1 MSSVADWLDYVL
13 GCLHPGDEVISTA
26 RARRDEALTV
36 AERFSGRLRTY
47 SSGSIAHR
55 TANYDTDAD
64 GGIVLDRRSY
74 PELGPDGEN
83 VGPRQI
89 VEEVRQ
95 LLREE
100 LASKHP
106 KVSFRVTKRAIKI
119 VYHEPVATASGGDPS
134 VDLIV
139 ALTRRD
145 EPGLWIPNIEQD
157 RWDPSHPE
165 HHTKL
170 LTTDPKALR
179 QKRAHVI
186 RLAKGWNTAF
196 SEPAVCSFNIEALAL
211 QSVGEGTGLAE
222 ALALF
227 FEKGAADL
235 KEGPTPDPAAVSPPI
250 KTLIDRQDA
259 AKRFERAGV
268 QLREAL
274 DGGADECA
282 VRAALHKLFR
292 VFVDPCQDDDEAR
305 HREALRRGGQEFTTS
320 GILASHPAQP
330 RQRTTRAYG
339 GEL

>member
-1 MSSVADWLDYVL
+1 MSSVTDWLDYVL

-26 RARRDEALTV
+26 RARRDEALAV
-36 AERFSGRLRTY
+36 AEHFSGCLRTY

-74 PELGPDGEN
+74 PMLGPDGED
-83 VGPRQI
+83 VGPHQI
-89 VEEVRQ
+89 VGDIRQ

-119 VYHEPVATASGGDPS
+119 VYHEPVATANGDDPS

-170 LTTDPKALR
+170 LTADPKALR

-186 RLAKGWNTAF
+186 RLAKGWNVSF

-211 QSVGEGTGLAE
+211 QSVREGTGLAE
-222 ALALF
+222 ALAIF
-227 FEKGAADL
+227 FEEAAADL
-235 KEGPTPDPAAVSPPI
+235 KQRPTPDPAGVSPPI
-250 KTLIDRQDA
+250 KTSIDRQKA
-259 AKRFERAGV
+259 AERFERAGI
-268 QLREAL
+268 QL
-274 DGGADECA
+274 
-282 VRAALHKLFR
+282 RAALEDGADDCAIRAALSKLFT
-292 VFVDPCQDDDEAR
+292 DYIEPCESDAR
-305 HREALRRGGQEFTTS
+305 LRHALAGGGSAFTTGGGLATRPS
-320 GILASHPAQP
+320 GQ

-339 GEL
+339 SR

>member
-1 MSSVADWLDYVL
+1 MSSVTDWLDYVL
-13 GCLHPGDEVISTA
+13 GCLHPGDDVISTA
-26 RARRDEALTV
+26 RARRDEALAV
-36 AERFSGRLRTY
+36 AERFSGCLRTY
-47 SSGSIAHR
+47 PSGSIAHR
-55 TANYDTDAD
+55 TANFDTDAD
-64 GGIVLDRRSY
+64 CGIVLDRRSY
-74 PELGPDGEN
+74 PELGPDGN
-83 VGPRQI
+83 GIGPEEI
-89 VEEVRQ
+89 VESVRGFV
-95 LLREE
+95 RER
-100 LASKHP
+100 LAPRHP
-106 KVSFRVTKRAIKI
+106 NIGFRVTKRAIKI
-119 VYHEPVATASGGDPS
+119 TYHEPEAAERGGDPN

-139 ALTRRD
+139 ALTRHD
-145 EPGLWIPNIEQD
+145 APGLWIPNIEQD
-157 RWDPSHPE
+157 RWDPSDPE
-165 HHTKL
+165 RHTEL
-170 LTTDPKALR
+170 LTADPKTLR

-186 RLAKGWNTAF
+186 RLAKGWNAAF

-235 KEGPTPDPAAVSPPI
+235 KDGPTPDPAAVSPPI

-274 DGGADECA
+274 DGSADECA
-282 VRAALHKLFR
+282 VRAALHKLFK

-320 GILASHPAQP
+320 GILASHPTQP

>member
-1 MSSVADWLDYVL
+1 MSSVADLLEYVL

-26 RARRDEALTV
+26 RSRRDEALAV
-36 AERFSGRLRTY
+36 AERFSGCLRTY
-47 SSGSIAHR
+47 FSGSIAHR

-74 PELGPDGEN
+74 PMLGPDGED

-89 VEEVRQ
+89 VGDIRQ

-134 VDLIV
+134 MDLIV

-145 EPGLWIPNIEQD
+145 EAGLWIPNIEQD

-170 LTTDPKALR
+170 LTADPKALR

-186 RLAKGWNTAF
+186 RLAKGWNVSF
-196 SEPAVCSFNIEALAL
+196 SEPAVCSFNLEALAL
-211 QSVGEGTGLAE
+211 ESVQEGTGLAE
-222 ALALF
+222 ALAIF
-227 FEKGAADL
+227 FEEGAADL
-235 KEGPTPDPAAVSPPI
+235 KRRRTPDPAGVSLPI
-250 KTLIDRQDA
+250 KTLIDRQKA
-259 AKRFERAGV
+259 ADRFKWAGV

-274 DGGADECA
+274 KSDDDDCA
-282 VRAALHKLFR
+282 VRATLSKLFAEYIE
-292 VFVDPCQDDDEAR
+292 PCESDAR
-305 HREALRRGGQEFTTS
+305 LRQALTGGGSAFTPGGELATRPS
-320 GILASHPAQP
+320 GQ

-339 GEL
+339 SR